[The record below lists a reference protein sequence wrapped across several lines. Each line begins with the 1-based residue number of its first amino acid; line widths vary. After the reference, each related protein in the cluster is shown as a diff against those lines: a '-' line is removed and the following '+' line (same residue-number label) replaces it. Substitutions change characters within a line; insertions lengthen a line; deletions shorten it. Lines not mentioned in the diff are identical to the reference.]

1 MSTWELIIL
10 WSDGMMMACWSRLP
24 NPEIFGWQKVIPWI
38 QRQAMFVLCASPA
51 RMGQKPLLQ
60 MTKNSKKSWKGRKRM
75 RSTRQLKEQFMRE
88 QTFNFSRVVS
98 GTRLHFRPDVKEIP
112 EATVHHLR
120 GYVEQ
125 AKALGVIAAIA
136 VNTHV
141 DLVKQIAAEAEP
153 NLTLHVLH
161 VPCWGAFVPALNAL
175 LNFAQSKGAKYILYQ
190 SLEVCCSRDVLQR
203 IMDHHDSDTLVVGPV
218 LDGHKFRPGERIL
231 DGRSSPWNTLALWS
245 VRKLALTG
253 FLCIADGLPDVPP
266 SLNAADGLGMLE
278 AMNMPEGSAPMGSD
292 SWWSGEDY
300 PSFGF
305 SRQMTTQK
313 QAVPAGEQRQNHPKP
328 VGRGYSNYN

>member
-1 MSTWELIIL
+1 
-10 WSDGMMMACWSRLP
+10 
-24 NPEIFGWQKVIPWI
+24 
-38 QRQAMFVLCASPA
+38 
-51 RMGQKPLLQ
+51 
-60 MTKNSKKSWKGRKRM
+60 
-75 RSTRQLKEQFMRE
+75 
-88 QTFNFSRVVS
+88 
-98 GTRLHFRPDVKEIP
+98 
-112 EATVHHLR
+112 
-120 GYVEQ
+120 
-125 AKALGVIAAIA
+125 
-136 VNTHV
+136 
-141 DLVKQIAAEAEP
+141 
-153 NLTLHVLH
+153 
-161 VPCWGAFVPALNAL
+161 
-175 LNFAQSKGAKYILYQ
+175 
-190 SLEVCCSRDVLQR
+190 
-203 IMDHHDSDTLVVGPV
+203 VVGPV

-313 QAVPAGEQRQNHPKP
+313 QAVPAGEQRQNRLVVDIVIIIIHLQISATKWGGLGLQYRLPARIFFCTNR
-328 VGRGYSNYN
+328 RGCAPHFVFGIIL